1 MTINISQQTPTSNL
15 VMTDSEIGAIE
26 VVKDNTLGI
35 VLGIIGG
42 VLILVAGTLIFLVLN
57 RNYRKKK
64 FGNPQRQ
71 PVVV

>member
-64 FGNPQRQ
+64 SEIHKDSQL
-71 PVVV
+71 